1 MVSVGLSHS
10 STSEED
16 TDRERGEDEK
26 RERGGQ
32 KTDFSSG
39 PCDVRDTPE
48 TAASSTETAASST
61 GTSSTDVDS
70 VVGSAKS
77 LCDTTSETQARM
89 NGRVDR
95 SLSPPPLPTSPRRLS
110 PAPTS
115 AADLSSYLDHLPE
128 MNLPWQP
135 LRSVIR
141 CACGRAFTYLVTK
154 VCMSTAIAL

>member
-1 MVSVGLSHS
+1 MGSVGLSHS

-26 RERGGQ
+26 REGGGQ

-48 TAASSTETAASST
+48 TAASST

-70 VVGSAKS
+70 VVGSEKS

>member
-1 MVSVGLSHS
+1 MGSVGLA
-10 STSEED
+10 E
-16 TDRERGEDEK
+16 DRERGEDEK
-26 RERGGQ
+26 RERG
-32 KTDFSSG
+32 TDFSSG

-48 TAASSTETAASST
+48 TGASST
-61 GTSSTDVDS
+61 GTNSTDVDS

-77 LCDTTSETQARM
+77 LCDTTTETQARM

-154 VCMSTAIAL
+154 VCMSTAIITVVVSAPE